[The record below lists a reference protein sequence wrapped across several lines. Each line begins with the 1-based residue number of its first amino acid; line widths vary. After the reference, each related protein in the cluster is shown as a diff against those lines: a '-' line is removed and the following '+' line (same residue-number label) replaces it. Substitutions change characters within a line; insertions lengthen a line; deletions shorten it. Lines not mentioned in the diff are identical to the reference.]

1 MGASD
6 VVDRYFEITK
16 RGSSYAGEVRGGL
29 ATFLTMS
36 YILLVNPQIL
46 TLWLSEFSDIQ
57 NEFSKDIATAT
68 ALTCGIGCIL
78 VGVLSNMPFSIGPG
92 MGLNTFVAALLMNVN
107 SKSQLE
113 DAKQVWGEVT
123 ATTFLAG
130 VVLTVL
136 SAVGLVSP
144 AIAAMPETIKTSIMV
159 GIGAYQAFVGMRE
172 MGVIAKSESQYVD
185 IEQFPSFVWDER
197 QSPISGYAQLLFMLS
212 LILTTV
218 LFMKGVKGSILLGIV
233 FCTGIC
239 WSANIGGGS
248 FPTPPVAKP
257 TFEHTFM
264 KVYFE
269 TWFTSGVGTYLPQMV
284 VILLITIFDCGGVQF
299 GIGKLLD
306 LPKIYEEQDMKN
318 KGQGSTLQGGQGPI
332 VAHSISAELGDDAL
346 YVPEPAQ
353 TGSPVRRKP
362 SLKFGSFLDLA
373 TMRVGDTLETM
384 GHREKLERKLLLLHK
399 LEEEDDDGL
408 LNLTA
413 VKDDIMAKLAA
424 YQPLDEPSFSNDE
437 SAPLIEQPPELKYGT
452 MLPGRSSQL
461 TFLSVGLMNI
471 IGAMLGSSPCI
482 VFLECAAGVKEGAR
496 TGLAS
501 VVTGCM
507 FLTTVVLTPIF
518 QNVPLCA
525 SAGPLVFIG
534 CLMMSHVGEIEWQD
548 LKHALPAFLTILMM
562 PFTSSIT
569 PGIGFGLAFYVLIRV
584 VDYAH
589 DAISAVLCRPKC
601 ALHVATE
608 KGDFKKVKD
617 LLVKHPE
624 ALDHTDSNGNTA
636 LHVAVHHSQISI
648 IRCLMEHGAD
658 LEAANND
665 LQTPMDIALHVSKGG
680 ISPIVR
686 LLQSKIN

>member
-1 MGASD
+1 MGICDA
-6 VVDRYFEITK
+6 VNGYFRVTK
-16 RGSSYAGEVRGGL
+16 RGSSYLQEVRGGL

-46 TLWLSEFSDIQ
+46 TGWLGAPAEGAF
-57 NEFSKDIATAT
+57 NLAPLKEEFSKDIATAT

-123 ATTFLAG
+123 ATTFFVG
-130 VVLTVL
+130 VLLVLL
-136 SAVGLVSP
+136 SATGLVSP

-159 GIGAYQAFVGMRE
+159 GIGAYQAFIGMRE
-172 MGVIAKSESQYVD
+172 MGIVAKSEDEYVT
-185 IEQFPSFVWDER
+185 IEDFPSFTWDER

-239 WSANIGGGS
+239 WSADIGGGS
-248 FPTPPVAKP
+248 FPAPPVAAPSLKHVF
-257 TFEHTFM
+257 FEVHFAS
-264 KVYFE
+264 
-269 TWFTSGVGTYLPQMV
+269 WFTNPGKYIPQAV
-284 VILLITIFDCGGVQF
+284 IILLITIFDCGGVQF

-306 LPKIYEEQDMKN
+306 LPKILAEQEEQARLVNERILQNVDAQKN
-318 KGQGSTLQGGQGPI
+318 NGALSL
-332 VAHSISAELGDDAL
+332 SAEDVNTLL
-346 YVPEPAQ
+346 VTPP
-353 TGSPVRRKP
+353 SPTDEIVTSVEQQFTKER
-362 SLKFGSFLDLA
+362 
-373 TMRVGDTLETM
+373 LE
-384 GHREKLERKLLLLHK
+384 LQLRKLDE
-399 LEEEDDDGL
+399 LEEDG
-408 LNLTA
+408 
-413 VKDDIMAKLAA
+413 VSG
-424 YQPLDEPSFSNDE
+424 LDEARDR
-437 SAPLIEQPPELKYGT
+437 LLDELKMNET
-452 MLPGRSSQL
+452 DADKSERVKPISILPGRSSQL

-569 PGIGFGLAFYVLIRV
+569 PGIGFGLAFYILLRGG
-584 VDYAH
+584 DKGY
-589 DAISAVLCRPKC
+589 DKAVGLYR
-601 ALHVATE
+601 ALRT
-608 KGDFKKVKD
+608 
-617 LLVKHPE
+617 
-624 ALDHTDSNGNTA
+624 S
-636 LHVAVHHSQISI
+636 S
-648 IRCLMEHGAD
+648 
-658 LEAANND
+658 EAATVEKSPA
-665 LQTPMDIALHVSKGG
+665 LLSVEVPMADMSMSLATAEPQDRRNS
-680 ISPIVR
+680 
-686 LLQSKIN
+686 LL